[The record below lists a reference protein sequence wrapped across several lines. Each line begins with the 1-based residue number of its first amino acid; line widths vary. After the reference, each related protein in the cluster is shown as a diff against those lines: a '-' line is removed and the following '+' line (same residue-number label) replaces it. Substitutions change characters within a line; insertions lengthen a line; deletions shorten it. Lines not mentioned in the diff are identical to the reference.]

1 MKRMKR
7 TRRRAASMLAAAG
20 LAALWALPSAA
31 QDRPADLDPAD
42 CSNGTFVPAPSAN
55 PGLAADCRALAAAR
69 NHWTAAPDNAGLPA
83 GHPLLTWGQD
93 GADIASWRGITVTGQ
108 RVTALDLG
116 ESGLGGAIPP
126 ELGRLTALVQLDLS
140 GNQLTGPLPP
150 EIGGLTNLELLVL
163 EDNQLTALPPEFGG
177 LTNLT
182 RFYLE
187 DNQLTALP
195 SEISRLTNLKRFD
208 ADGNQLTELPSWVGR
223 LTNLHSID
231 LDGNQLTE
239 LPSKIS
245 QLTNLE
251 NLHLDGNQLTSLPPE
266 IGQLTNLKILSLQ
279 HNRLTALPAQIGQL
293 TNLEWLYLDGNQLTE
308 PIPPELENRLRPEFA
323 DDDGSVHEWA
333 IEQIARWGIT
343 LGCGNGNFCPGDS
356 ITRNQMAA
364 FLHRAVTHRS
374 GEEPAPAPETTLD
387 DVDEDAWYRPYA
399 QWAVGAGV
407 MRAPDGRFDPGG
419 EVTRS
424 GMAEMLTAA
433 FGRITPPAQA
443 QGIFTDMANQPD
455 RVVRAAEALRT
466 AGVTAGCADN
476 PLRYC
481 PGQPVTRAQMASFFH
496 RALS

>member
-1 MKRMKR
+1 MKMKN
-7 TRRRAASMLAAAG
+7 TRSRAASMLAAAG
-20 LAALWALPSAA
+20 LAALSALPSAA

-42 CSNGTFVPAPSAN
+42 CSNGTFVSDPSAN

-93 GADIASWRGITVTGQ
+93 GAGITSWTGITVTGQ

-150 EIGGLTNLELLVL
+150 EIGGLTSLELLVL

-177 LTNLT
+177 LINLT

-187 DNQLTALP
+187 DNRLTALP
-195 SEISRLTNLKRFD
+195 AEISRLANLKRFD
-208 ADGNQLTELPSWVGR
+208 ADGNQLTELPPWVGR
-223 LTNLHSID
+223 LTNLTGID
-231 LDGNQLTE
+231 LDGNQLTN
-239 LPSKIS
+239 LPAQIG
-245 QLTNLE
+245 QLTNLR

-266 IGQLTNLKILSLQ
+266 IGQLTNLEILSLSRNQ
-279 HNRLTALPAQIGQL
+279 LTSLPPQLSQL

-308 PIPPELENRLRPEFA
+308 PIPPELENRLRPEF
-323 DDDGSVHEWA
+323 DDDDNSVHEWA

-343 LGCGNGNFCPGDS
+343 LGCGNGRFCPGDS
-356 ITRNQMAA
+356 ITRSQMAA

-374 GEEPAPAPETTLD
+374 GQEPAPASEVTLN
-387 DVDEDAWYRPYA
+387 DVDEDAWYQRYA
-399 QWAVGAGV
+399 EWAVGTGV

-419 EVTRS
+419 EVTRAD
-424 GMAEMLTAA
+424 MAEMLAAA
-433 FGRITPPAQA
+433 FDHITPPAQA
-443 QGIFTDMANQPD
+443 QGIFTDMTSQPD

-466 AGVTAGCADN
+466 AEVTTGCADN